1 MHLLSCVHACILADL
16 SRMFLLVSRVPKGLE
31 ELRDRFENHVHSQG
45 VAAVEKCGET
55 ALNVSQ
61 IFIIGIISCSL
72 WPLLYSVCDGIP
84 HAN

>member
-1 MHLLSCVHACILADL
+1 MYICMYILSDL

-61 IFIIGIISCSL
+61 
-72 WPLLYSVCDGIP
+72 V
-84 HAN
+84 

>member
-1 MHLLSCVHACILADL
+1 MLYSNKVMVGGYVHVCTSLHVTRNCVRTCIYICMYILADL

-55 ALNVSQ
+55 ALNVSK
-61 IFIIGIISCSL
+61 
-72 WPLLYSVCDGIP
+72 V
-84 HAN
+84 

>member
-1 MHLLSCVHACILADL
+1 MYICMYILADL

-61 IFIIGIISCSL
+61 
-72 WPLLYSVCDGIP
+72 V
-84 HAN
+84 

>member
-1 MHLLSCVHACILADL
+1 MVLGEYLYLLSCVHVCILADL

-61 IFIIGIISCSL
+61 VFMVYIISCS
-72 WPLLYSVCDGIP
+72 W
-84 HAN
+84 